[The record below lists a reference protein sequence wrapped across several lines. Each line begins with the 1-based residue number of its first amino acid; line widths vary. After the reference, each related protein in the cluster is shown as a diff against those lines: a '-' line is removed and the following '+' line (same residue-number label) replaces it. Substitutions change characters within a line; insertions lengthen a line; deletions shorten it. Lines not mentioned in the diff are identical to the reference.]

1 MTNKE
6 KYREE
11 LESYAFADAPWGID
25 TKGNVMCCFLAGN
38 ECTQCIFGEKAGECW
53 LNRLEWLNGEYINRK
68 EKAEFEREKM
78 IVLEQMKEYAE
89 PEDAVW
95 DSQKEHWNIAYN
107 VVHNKVVI
115 LCQNVFKSD
124 SIYFATIEDAKRCI
138 TEVGEDRIKKYYC
151 GVKE

>member
-11 LESYAFADAPWGID
+11 LESYAFADTPWGID
-25 TKGNVMCCFLAGN
+25 TKGNVMLCFLAGN
-38 ECTQCIFGEKAGECW
+38 ECTHCIFGEKAGDCW

-68 EKAEFEREKM
+68 DKAEFEREKM

-115 LCQNVFKSD
+115 LRQIVCKSD
-124 SIYFATIEDAKRCI
+124 SIYFATIEDAERCI

-151 GVKE
+151 GIKE

>member
-38 ECTQCIFGEKAGECW
+38 ECKHCIFGKKDGECW
-53 LNRLEWLNGEYINRK
+53 LNRLEWLNGEYIDFK

-89 PEDAVW
+89 PEDDVW
-95 DSQKEHWNIAYN
+95 DSKKEHWSISYN
-107 VVHNKVVI
+107 FYHQKIITTQHIV
-115 LCQNVFKSD
+115 CKSNE
-124 SIYFATIEDAKRCI
+124 IYFSLLEDAERCI
-138 TEVGEDRIKKYYC
+138 EEVGEERIKKYYC